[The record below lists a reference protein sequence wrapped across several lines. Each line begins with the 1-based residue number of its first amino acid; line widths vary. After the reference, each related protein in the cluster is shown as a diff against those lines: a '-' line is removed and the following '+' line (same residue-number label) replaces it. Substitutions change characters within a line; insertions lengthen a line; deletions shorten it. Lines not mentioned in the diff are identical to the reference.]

1 MSSRQTIL
9 EAVHKHRGAAVPLP
23 AITGSWTTFLDKARH
38 FETMLA
44 AVGGVAVGVPTIE
57 ACRQHLLS
65 WPAWNSAQKT
75 LSTATDVA
83 IGSIQDGD
91 APDPHEL
98 RSLDFVLLQGEFG
111 VAENAAVWIDASNLK
126 HRVAPFIT
134 QHLGIVLDIH
144 QIVDHMHQA
153 YERLSFEKKG
163 FGVFISG
170 PSKTADIEQS
180 LVIGAHGARTHI
192 VYLVG

>member
-23 AITGSWTTFLDKARH
+23 SITGSWTTFADKARH

-44 AVGGVAVGVPTIE
+44 AVGGTAVRVPTME
-57 ACRQHLLS
+57 ACRQHLLT
-65 WPAWNSAQKT
+65 WPAWSSAQRT
-75 LSTATDVA
+75 LSRATQVA

-91 APDPHEL
+91 ATQPHEL

-134 QHLGIVLDIH
+134 QHLGIVLSIH

-153 YERLSFEKKG
+153 YERLSFEKRG
-163 FGVFISG
+163 FGVFVSG